1 MNVLTFKSNLFKR
14 VGESGR
20 ELSVATELLDELE
33 VVGAMLPLLVDV
45 RDAAQQGIEDDLRV
59 VLEEVDLKRKK
70 DGYQNRKL
78 LLKGTKSG
86 FYGKNPNPEREQ
98 VTLGLIGD
106 EWPPKFGK

>member
-1 MNVLTFKSNLFKR
+1 MNVSTFKSNLFKR

-45 RDAAQQGIEDDLRV
+45 RDTAQQGIEDDLRV

-78 LLKGTKSG
+78 LLKGTTKSG
-86 FYGKNPNPEREQ
+86 FYGKNPNPK
-98 VTLGLIGD
+98 
-106 EWPPKFGK
+106 P